1 MDTITHNTAAH
12 DAGMN
17 RREFLKTGAGL
28 AIGFVVGPNLL
39 MQAVEAHAADA
50 AGAQVNAWLHIATDG
65 TVSIMLPSSE
75 MGQGIMT
82 TLPLML
88 AEELDADWSKVKVVQ
103 AHVDSVFNNPV
114 HFNVQGIGGSRSVR
128 GYWPI
133 MRLAGGQARYVLMVN
148 AAQRWGVPV
157 EQCATLPSK
166 VIHQASG
173 REMSYGE
180 IAAFAKVPADIP
192 QLTEKDLKAPSEWRL
207 IGRDVPR
214 VEVPTKVNGTA
225 VFGIDVQLPGMLYA
239 SIQRPPVATCPYPI
253 YNDGAENGPVSVD
266 DAEAMKIEGVVKVV
280 MLPHGVA
287 VIGSDYWA
295 TVKGK
300 RALKVEWRK
309 GSLGS
314 KYQTEAKLQEYG
326 ALASDTTKKGRS
338 LAPWNTGDADTAF
351 KGAAKVVS
359 ALYLN
364 DHVHH
369 ACMEPFNGTG
379 WLRNG
384 ELDLWVPTQ
393 GQTWARDVGNKITGV
408 AKEKIRIH
416 TPLLGG
422 GFGAK
427 VEQIF
432 TGEAAMLAKAVEGKP
447 VKIIWS
453 REDDIKHGAYRPATA
468 QFMRAAVGADGKV
481 TAWSHRVAGDSV
493 FLRSRKFAWD
503 KLEGFDG
510 IVAVGVATSYD
521 IPAKHHEY
529 LYQESGIA
537 VGYWNAIGNGYTLF
551 AIESFMDE
559 VAVALGKDPLALR
572 LELMKEKR
580 SRAVLEEVGRMA
592 QWGRKL
598 PEGRALGLAYN
609 VGGEWNAPIA
619 EVVEVSLDKATG
631 AIKVHK
637 VWAAIDPAVA
647 VQPKHLVQQ
656 IETGI
661 IWGLSAALR
670 ERITI
675 KDGQVQESNFYD
687 YPVPRMDEIPEIE
700 IKLVDSGVIQP
711 SGAGQIGVP
720 PMAPAIANAVY
731 RLTGVRLR
739 AIPMLPARVKTA
751 MAEGGA
757 KFA

>member
-1 MDTITHNTAAH
+1 MNTFTHNATASNT
-12 DAGMN
+12 GMN
-17 RREFLKTGAGL
+17 RRDFLKTGTGL
-28 AIGFVVGPNLL
+28 AIGFIVGPGLL
-39 MQAVEAHAADA
+39 MQAVDANA
-50 AGAQVNAWLHIATDG
+50 AGGAQINAWVNIATDG

-82 TLPLML
+82 SLPLMF
-88 AEELDADWSKVKVVQ
+88 AEELDADWAKVKVVQ
-103 AHVDSVFNNPV
+103 ADVDSIFNNPV

-133 MRLAGGQARYVLMVN
+133 MRLAGGQARYVLLVN

-157 EQCATLPSK
+157 EQCSTVPGK
-166 VIHQASG
+166 VLHQGSG

-180 IAAFAKVPADIP
+180 IAAFAKVPADMP
-192 QLTEKDLKAPSEWRL
+192 QLTENDLKQRSEWRL
-207 IGRDVPR
+207 IGRDTPR

-225 VFGIDVQLPGMLYA
+225 VYGIDIQLPGMLYA

-266 DAEAMKIEGVVKVV
+266 DAEALKIEGVTKVV

-287 VIGSDYWA
+287 VIGTDYWA

-300 RALKVEWRK
+300 RALKVVWK
-309 GSLGS
+309 TGSLGS
-314 KYQTEAKLQEYG
+314 KYETEAKLREYG
-326 ALASDTTKKGRS
+326 ALASDTSKKGRS
-338 LAPWNTGDADTAF
+338 LAPWNTGNAEAEF
-351 KGAAKVVS
+351 NGAAKVVS

-453 REDDIKHGAYRPATA
+453 REDDVKHGAYRPATA
-468 QFMRAAVGADGKV
+468 QYMRAAIGADGKV

-503 KLEGFDG
+503 KLQGFDG
-510 IVAVGVATSYD
+510 IVAVGVATPYG
-521 IPAKHHEY
+521 IPNKHHEY

-537 VGYWNAIGNGYTLF
+537 VGYWNAIGNGYTLY
-551 AIESFMDE
+551 AIESFVDE
-559 VAVALGKDPLALR
+559 VALALGKDPLALR
-572 LELMKEKR
+572 LEMMTDKR
-580 SRAVLEEVGRMA
+580 SKAVLEEVGRMSEWSRPRPA
-592 QWGRKL
+592 
-598 PEGRALGLAYN
+598 GRALGLAYN
-609 VGGEWNAPIA
+609 FGGEWNAPIA

-637 VWAAIDPAVA
+637 VWAAVDPAVA
-647 VQPKHLVQQ
+647 VQPAHLTQQ

-675 KDGQVQESNFYD
+675 NHGEVQQSNFYD

-700 IKLVDSGVIQP
+700 IKLIDSGVLQP

-720 PMAPAIANAVY
+720 PMAPAIANAVF
-731 RLTGVRLR
+731 RLTGMRLR
-739 AIPMLPARVKTA
+739 AIPMLPERVK
-751 MAEGGA
+751 MALAEQGSKVA
-757 KFA
+757 

>member
-1 MDTITHNTAAH
+1 MTTLTHMTNQGTDTS
-12 DAGMN
+12 
-17 RREFLKTGAGL
+17 RREFLKTSAGL
-28 AIGFVVGPNLL
+28 AIGFVIGPNMLL
-39 MQAVEAHAADA
+39 QAFDARADA
-50 AGAQVNAWLHIATDG
+50 AGSKLSAWVHIAADG
-65 TVSIMLPSSE
+65 TISIMLPSSE

-82 TLPLML
+82 SLPLML

-103 AHVDSVFNNPV
+103 AHVDGIFNNPV
-114 HFNVQGIGGSRSVR
+114 HFNVQGIGGSRSIR

-133 MRLAGGQARYVLMVN
+133 MRLAGGQARYVLLVN

-157 EQCATLPSK
+157 TECATLPGK

-192 QLTEKDLKAPSEWRL
+192 QLTEKDLKDRSLWRL

-214 VEVPTKVNGTA
+214 VEVPSKANGTA
-225 VFGIDVQLPGMLYA
+225 VFGIDVQFPGMLYA
-239 SIQRPPVATCPYPI
+239 SILRPPVATCPYPI
-253 YNDGAENGPVSVD
+253 YNDGSENGPVSVD
-266 DAEAMKIEGVVKVV
+266 DGEALKIEGVVKVV
-280 MLPHGVA
+280 KLPHGVA
-287 VIGSDYWA
+287 VVGSDYWA

-314 KYQTEAKLQEYG
+314 KYNTEAKLQEYG

-338 LAPWNTGDADTAF
+338 LAPWNTGDAEPAL
-351 KGAAKVVS
+351 KSAGKVVS

-408 AKEKIRIH
+408 PKEKIRIH

-427 VEQIF
+427 VEQVF
-432 TGEAAMLAKAVEGKP
+432 TGEAAALAKAMEGKP
-447 VKIIWS
+447 VKVIWS
-453 REDDIKHGAYRPATA
+453 REDDVKHGAYRPATA
-468 QFMRAAVGADGKV
+468 QFMRAAITADGKV
-481 TAWSHRVAGDSV
+481 SAWSHRVAGDSV

-503 KLEGFDG
+503 KLQGFDG
-510 IVAVGVATSYD
+510 IVAVGVSTPYG
-521 IPAKHHEY
+521 IPNKHHEY

-572 LELMKEKR
+572 LELMTDKR
-580 SRAVLEEVGRMA
+580 SKAVLEEVGRMA
-592 QWGRKL
+592 QWDRNR

-609 VGGEWNAPIA
+609 FGGEWNAPVA
-619 EVVEVSLDKATG
+619 EVVEVSLDKSTG

-647 VQPKHLVQQ
+647 VQPKHLTQQ
-656 IETGI
+656 VETGI

-675 KDGQVQESNFYD
+675 KNGEVQESNFYD
-687 YPVPRMDEIPEIE
+687 YPVPRMDEIPDIE
-700 IKLVDSGVIQP
+700 IKLVESGVLQP

-739 AIPMLPARVKTA
+739 AIPMLPERVKMA
-751 MAEGGA
+751 MAGSDTRVA
-757 KFA
+757 

>member
-1 MDTITHNTAAH
+1 MKTQLRETGLTLT
-12 DAGMN
+12 
-17 RREFLKTGAGL
+17 RREFLGAGGGL
-28 AIGFVVGPNLL
+28 ALGFVLGPNLL
-39 MQAVEAHAADA
+39 LQVVDAHADA
-50 AGAQVNAWLHIATDG
+50 NGLNANAWVHIATDG
-65 TVSIMLPSSE
+65 TISIMLPSSE

-82 TLPLML
+82 SLPLLL

-114 HFNVQGIGGSRSVR
+114 HFNVQGIGGSRSIR

-133 MRLAGGQARYVLMVN
+133 MRLAGGQARYVLLMN

-157 EQCATLPSK
+157 AECATLPGK

-173 REMSYGE
+173 REMGYGE
-180 IAAFAKVPADIP
+180 IAAFAKVPADMP
-192 QLTEKDLKAPSEWRL
+192 QLTEKDLKTKDQWRL
-207 IGRDVPR
+207 IGHDVPR
-214 VEVPTKVNGTA
+214 VEVPSKVNGTA
-225 VFGIDVQLPGMLYA
+225 VYGMDVQLPGMLYA
-239 SIQRPPVATCPYPI
+239 SIARPPVATCPYPI
-253 YNDGAENGPVSVD
+253 YNTGAENGPLSVD
-266 DAEAMKIEGVVKVV
+266 DSEAMQIEGVVKVV
-280 MLPHGVA
+280 KLDHGVA

-295 TVKGK
+295 TVKGR

-314 KYQTEAKLQEYG
+314 KYNTEAKLDEYG
-326 ALASDTTKKGRS
+326 ALARDLSKKGTS
-338 LAPWNTGDADTAF
+338 LKPWNTGDAQAAF
-351 KGAAKVVS
+351 KSAAKTVS

-369 ACMEPFNGTG
+369 ACMEPFNGIG
-379 WLRNG
+379 WMHDG
-384 ELDLWVPTQ
+384 QLDLWVPTQ
-393 GQTWARDVGNKITGV
+393 GQTWARDVGNKMTGV
-408 AKEKIRIH
+408 AKEKIHIH

-432 TGEAAMLAKAVEGKP
+432 TGEAASLAKAMEGKP
-447 VKIIWS
+447 VKLIWS
-453 REDDIKHGAYRPATA
+453 REDDVKHGAYRPATA
-468 QFMRAAVGADGKV
+468 QFMRAAVTADGKV
-481 TAWSHRVAGDSV
+481 SAWSHRVAGDSV

-503 KLEGFDG
+503 KLGGFDG
-510 IVAVGVATSYD
+510 IVAVGVATPYG
-521 IPAKHHEY
+521 IPNKHHEY

-572 LELMKEKR
+572 LELMTDKR
-580 SRAVLEEVGRMA
+580 SRAVLEEVARMA
-592 QWGRKL
+592 QWDRKR

-609 VGGEWNAPIA
+609 FGGEWNAPIA
-619 EVVEVSLDKATG
+619 EIVEVSLDKATG

-647 VQPKHLVQQ
+647 VQPKHLTAQ

-675 KDGQVQESNFYD
+675 KNGAVQESNFYD
-687 YPVPRMDEIPEIE
+687 YPVPRMDEIPDIE
-700 IKLVDSGVIQP
+700 IKLVDSGVVQP

-720 PMAPAIANAVY
+720 PVAPAIANAVY

-739 AIPMLPARVKTA
+739 AIPMLPERVKVA
-751 MAEGGA
+751 LAESA
-757 KFA
+757 TRPA

>member
-1 MDTITHNTAAH
+1 MTTKLQAQGATLT
-12 DAGMN
+12 
-17 RREFLKTGAGL
+17 RREFLGNAGGL
-28 AIGFVVGPNLL
+28 ALGYAIGPNLL
-39 MQAVEAHAADA
+39 LQVFDARADA
-50 AGAQVNAWLHIATDG
+50 KGVSANAWVHIATDG
-65 TVSIMLPSSE
+65 TTSIMLPSSE

-82 TLPLML
+82 SLPLLL

-103 AHVDSVFNNPV
+103 AHVDGVFNNPV
-114 HFNVQGIGGSRSVR
+114 HFNVQGIGGSRSIR

-133 MRLAGGQARYVLMVN
+133 MRPAGAQARYILIAN
-148 AAQRWGVPV
+148 AAERWGVPIDA
-157 EQCATLPSK
+157 CTTLPGK
-166 VIHQASG
+166 VMHQASG

-180 IAAFAKVPADIP
+180 IAAFANVPADVP
-192 QLTEKDLKAPSEWRL
+192 QFTEKELKAKEHWRL

-214 VEVPTKVNGTA
+214 VEVPTKVNGSA
-225 VFGIDVQLPGMLYA
+225 VFGMDIQLPGMLYA

-253 YNDGAENGPVSVD
+253 YNTGAENGPLAVD
-266 DAEAMKIEGVVKVV
+266 DSEAMKIEGVVKVV
-280 MLPHGVA
+280 KLDHGVA
-287 VIGSDYWA
+287 VIGTDYWA

-300 RALKVEWRK
+300 RALKVEWK
-309 GSLGS
+309 TGSLGS
-314 KYQTEAKLQEYG
+314 KYNTEAKLDEYG
-326 ALASDTTKKGRS
+326 KLARDLGKKGTSLAS
-338 LAPWNTGDADTAF
+338 WNVGNAGPAFTA
-351 KGAAKVVS
+351 AAKTVS

-379 WLRNG
+379 WLHDG
-384 ELDLWVPTQ
+384 QLDLWVPTQ

-408 AKEKIRIH
+408 PREKIFIH

-432 TGEAAMLAKAVEGKP
+432 TGEAAMLAKAMEGKP
-447 VKIIWS
+447 VKIVWS
-453 REDDIKHGAYRPATA
+453 REDDVKHGAYRPATA
-468 QFMRAAVGADGKV
+468 QFMRAAITPDGKV
-481 TAWSHRVAGDSV
+481 SAWQHRVAGDSV

-503 KLEGFDG
+503 KLQGFDG
-510 IVAVGVATSYD
+510 IVAVGVATPYG
-521 IPAKHHEY
+521 IPNKHHEY

-572 LELMKEKR
+572 LELMTDAR
-580 SRAVLEEVGRMA
+580 SKVVLQEVARMA
-592 QWGRKL
+592 QWDR
-598 PEGRALGLAYN
+598 PRPAGRALGLAYN
-609 VGGEWNAPIA
+609 QGGEWNAPIA
-619 EVVEVSLDKATG
+619 EIVEVSVDKASGT
-631 AIKVHK
+631 IKVHK

-647 VQPKHLVQQ
+647 VQPQHLTQQ

-661 IWGLSAALR
+661 IWGVSAALR

-675 KDGQVQESNFYD
+675 KNGEVQESNFYD
-687 YPVPRMDEIPEIE
+687 YPVPRMDEIPDME

-720 PMAPAIANAVY
+720 PIAPAIANAVY

-751 MAEGGA
+751 LAEHGTKVA
-757 KFA
+757 

>member
-1 MDTITHNTAAH
+1 MTTQLQGR
-12 DAGMN
+12 GMKLT
-17 RREFLKTGAGL
+17 RRDFLKAGGGL
-28 AIGFVVGPNLL
+28 ALGFTIGPNLL
-39 MQAVEAHAADA
+39 LSVFDAHAAT
-50 AGAQVNAWLHIATDG
+50 GGVNANAWVHIAADG
-65 TVSIMLPSSE
+65 TISIMLPSSE

-82 TLPLML
+82 SLPLLL

-103 AHVDSVFNNPV
+103 AHVDGVFNNPV
-114 HFNVQGIGGSRSVR
+114 HFNVQGIGGSRSIR

-133 MRLAGGQARYVLMVN
+133 MRLAGGQARYVLLVN

-157 EQCATLPSK
+157 AECATLPGK

-180 IAAFAKVPADIP
+180 IAAFAKVPADMP
-192 QLTEKDLKAPSEWRL
+192 QLTEKDLKTKDQWRL

-225 VFGIDVQLPGMLYA
+225 VYGMDIQLPGMLYA
-239 SIQRPPVATCPYPI
+239 SLARPPVATCPYPI
-253 YNDGAENGPVSVD
+253 YNDGAENGPLSVD
-266 DAEAMKIEGVVKVV
+266 DSEALKIEGVVKVV
-280 MLPHGVA
+280 KLPHAVA
-287 VIGSDYWA
+287 VVGTDYWA
-295 TVKGK
+295 TVKGR
-300 RALKVEWRK
+300 RALKVEWKK
-309 GSLGS
+309 GSLAS
-314 KYQTEAKLQEYG
+314 KYNTEAKLDEYG
-326 ALASDTTKKGRS
+326 ALARDLSKKGTS
-338 LAPWNTGDADTAF
+338 LAPWNTGDADAAF
-351 KGAAKVVS
+351 KSAAKTVS

-379 WLRNG
+379 WLHDG
-384 ELDLWVPTQ
+384 QLDLWVPTQ
-393 GQTWARDVGNKITGV
+393 GQTWARDVGNKVTGV
-408 AKEKIRIH
+408 PKEKIHIH

-427 VEQIF
+427 VEQVF
-432 TGEAAMLAKAVEGKP
+432 TGEAAALAKAVEGKP
-447 VKIIWS
+447 VKIVWS
-453 REDDIKHGAYRPATA
+453 REDDVKHGAYRPATA
-468 QFMRAAVGADGKV
+468 QFMRAAVTADGKV
-481 TAWSHRVAGDSV
+481 SAWSHRVAGDSV

-503 KLEGFDG
+503 KLQGFDG
-510 IVAVGVATSYD
+510 IVAVGVATPYG
-521 IPAKHHEY
+521 IPNKQHAY
-529 LYQESGIA
+529 LYQESGIP

-572 LELMKEKR
+572 LELMTDKR
-580 SRAVLEEVGRMA
+580 SKAVLEEVGRMA
-592 QWGRKL
+592 QWDRKR

-609 VGGEWNAPIA
+609 FGGEWNAPIA
-619 EVVEVSLDKATG
+619 EIVEVSLDKVTG

-637 VWAAIDPAVA
+637 VWAAMDPAVA
-647 VQPKHLVQQ
+647 VQPKHLTAQ

-675 KDGQVQESNFYD
+675 KNGEVQESNFYD
-687 YPVPRMDEIPEIE
+687 YPVPRMDEIPDIE
-700 IKLVDSGVIQP
+700 IKLVDSGVVQP

-720 PMAPAIANAVY
+720 PVAPAIANAVY

-739 AIPMLPARVKTA
+739 AIPMLPARVKVALEAGNTKSA
-751 MAEGGA
+751 
-757 KFA
+757 

>member
-1 MDTITHNTAAH
+1 MDTITHNAGDGNT
-12 DAGMN
+12 GMN
-17 RREFLKTGAGL
+17 RRDFLKTGAGL
-28 AIGFVVGPNLL
+28 AIGFVVGPNLML
-39 MQAVEAHAADA
+39 QAVD
-50 AGAQVNAWLHIATDG
+50 AGAATGTPINAWVTIATDG

-82 TLPLML
+82 SLPLMF

-103 AHVDSVFNNPV
+103 ADVDSVFNNPV
-114 HFNVQGIGGSRSVR
+114 HFNVQGIGGSRSIR

-133 MRLAGGQARYVLMVN
+133 MRLAGGQARYVLLVN

-157 EQCATLPSK
+157 AQCATLPGK
-166 VIHQASG
+166 VIHEASN

-192 QLTEKDLKAPSEWRL
+192 QLAEQDLKNRSQWRL
-207 IGRDVPR
+207 IGRDIPR
-214 VEVPTKVNGTA
+214 VEVPTKVNGSA
-225 VFGIDVQLPGMLYA
+225 DYGIDIQLPGMLYA
-239 SIQRPPVATCPYPI
+239 SILRPNVATCPYPI

-266 DAEAMKIEGVVKVV
+266 DTEALKIEGVMKVV
-280 MLPHGVA
+280 KLPHGVA

-300 RALKVEWRK
+300 RALKVEWKK

-314 KYQTEAKLQEYG
+314 RYETEAKLKEYG
-326 ALASDTTKKGRS
+326 TLASDTSKKGRS
-338 LAPWNTGDADTAF
+338 LAPWNTGNAEAEF
-351 KGAAKVVS
+351 KGATKVVS

-427 VEQIF
+427 VEQVF
-432 TGEAAMLAKAVEGKP
+432 TGEAAMLAKAVEGTP

-453 REDDIKHGAYRPATA
+453 REDDVKHGAYRPATA
-468 QFMRAAVGADGKV
+468 QYMRAAIGADGKV

-510 IVAVGVATSYD
+510 IVAVGVATPYG
-521 IPAKHHEY
+521 IPNKHHEY

-537 VGYWNAIGNGYTLF
+537 VGYWNAIGNGYTLY

-559 VAVALGKDPLALR
+559 VAVATGKDPLELR
-572 LELMKEKR
+572 LELMTDKR
-580 SRAVLEEVGRMA
+580 SKAVLEEVGRMS
-592 QWGRKL
+592 QWGKPR
-598 PEGRALGLAYN
+598 PAGRALGLAYN
-609 VGGEWNAPIA
+609 FGGEWNAPIA
-619 EVVEVSLDKATG
+619 EVVEVSIDKASG
-631 AIKVHK
+631 EIKVHK
-637 VWAAIDPAVA
+637 VWAAVDPAVA
-647 VQPKHLVQQ
+647 VQPQHLAQQ

-661 IWGLSAALR
+661 IWGLSSALR

-675 KDGQVQESNFYD
+675 NNGEVQQSNFYD
-687 YPVPRMDEIPEIE
+687 YPVPRMNEIPEIE
-700 IKLVDSGVIQP
+700 IKLIDSGVLQP

-739 AIPMLPARVKTA
+739 AIPMLPSRVKVA
-751 MAEGGA
+751 LAAGNA
-757 KFA
+757 KIG